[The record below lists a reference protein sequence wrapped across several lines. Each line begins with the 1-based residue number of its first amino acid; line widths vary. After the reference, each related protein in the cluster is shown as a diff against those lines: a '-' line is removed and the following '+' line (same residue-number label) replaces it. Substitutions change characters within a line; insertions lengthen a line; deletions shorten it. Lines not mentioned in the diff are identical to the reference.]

1 MLCRKSFALPFVLA
15 AAVGSMFAVVQC
27 GGNSTT
33 PPSPPSNTLTIT
45 GVAVNPTSIAPGGT
59 AQGSVTLS
67 ASTGSTVSLSS
78 SNAGVAT
85 VPASV
90 NVAAGATSASF
101 TVTGVAAG
109 TATIAASISGSQA
122 STTITV
128 TATPAQVLG
137 LTLSAP
143 SVVGG
148 NPVTGT
154 IILSSPA
161 PAGGTVVSLSS
172 SDPVTVPANVTVP
185 AGQTTAS
192 FTINTRAV
200 GGTFSNVLIT
210 ASAGALSANATL
222 TVTPPAPVLP
232 VARFTVGGPTGT
244 DTCTL
249 TNNGNSFDCTFD
261 GSASTASAGA
271 TVNLW
276 NWTYTIAGTKPEST
290 TVPTLTPSPGGCS
303 LIPPASSAPSGATF
317 LHMTVTLQV
326 RDSLAANSTVVTNN
340 DVKMKPNH
348 LCGYPF

>member
-1 MLCRKSFALPFVLA
+1 MLCRKTFARPFVLA
-15 AAVGSMFAVVQC
+15 AALGSMFTVVQC

-33 PPSPPSNTLTIT
+33 PPSPPPTTLTIA
-45 GVAVNPTSIAPGGT
+45 GVSVSPTSIAPGGT

-67 ASTGSTVSLSS
+67 ATTGSAVSLSS

-90 NVAAGATSASF
+90 TVAAGATSASF

-109 TATIAASISGSQA
+109 TATISAAISGSQA
-122 STTITV
+122 STPITV
-128 TATPAQVLG
+128 TSAPTQALG

-161 PAGGTVVSLSS
+161 PAAGTVVSLSS
-172 SDPVTVPANVTVP
+172 SDPVTVPASVTVP
-185 AGQTTAS
+185 AGQTTAT
-192 FTINTRAV
+192 FTVNTRAV
-200 GGTFSNVLIT
+200 GGTFSNVLIAAT
-210 ASAGALSANATL
+210 AGALSANATL
-222 TVTPPAPVLP
+222 TVTPVAPVVP
-232 VARFTVGGPTGT
+232 TARFTVGGPSGT
-244 DTCTL
+244 DTCKL

-290 TVPTLTPSPGGCS
+290 TVPTLSPTPGCN
-303 LIPPASSAPSGATF
+303 LIPPASSAPPGATS
-317 LHMTVTLQV
+317 LQMTVTLQV
-326 RDSLAANSTVVTNN
+326 RDSGANNSTVVTNAN
-340 DVKMKPNH
+340 VKMLPNK
-348 LCGYPF
+348 LCGYAF